1 MLPTFAAICRME
13 ETGEIVR
20 AGELVFEKVCC
31 FIEKYEELVP
41 PYIHVNL
48 SCCQMR
54 DIKNADSMIAIA
66 KLHGVNPSRINL
78 EITETTDCG
87 EEGVLFVHKLL
98 AEGFTF
104 SLDDFGSCNSNCDR
118 LLLYPVK
125 VIKTSK
131 HFINDAIQDKKAETI
146 LNGVFHIAKSIHCE
160 PVVEGIEDASQ
171 INREFLLG
179 VRYFQGNAFA
189 KAMPEQEYVQF
200 LLNHRQAETRRGP
213 KS

>member
-1 MLPTFAAICRME
+1 MNSLDLKIENALSAGTISIWYQPIYNRETNTFDAAEALMRLYDGEKMLPTFAAICRME

-31 FIEKYEELVP
+31 
-41 PYIHVNL
+41 
-48 SCCQMR
+48 
-54 DIKNADSMIAIA
+54 
-66 KLHGVNPSRINL
+66 
-78 EITETTDCG
+78 
-87 EEGVLFVHKLL
+87 
-98 AEGFTF
+98 
-104 SLDDFGSCNSNCDR
+104 
-118 LLLYPVK
+118 
-125 VIKTSK
+125 
-131 HFINDAIQDKKAETI
+131 
-146 LNGVFHIAKSIHCE
+146 FHIAKSIHCE

-200 LLNHRQAETRRGP
+200 LLNYRRAETRREP